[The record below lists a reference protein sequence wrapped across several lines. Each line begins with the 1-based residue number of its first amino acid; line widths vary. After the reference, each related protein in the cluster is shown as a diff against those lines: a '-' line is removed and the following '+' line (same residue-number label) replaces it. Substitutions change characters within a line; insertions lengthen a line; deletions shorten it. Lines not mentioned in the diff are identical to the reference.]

1 MTYAQRIA
9 AAHGRI
15 RSKFGTDASGA
26 QLYVWHNNVQIHAY
40 QPSGKNGRNLMAQI
54 IVKDDTVSVIATK
67 AQFAT
72 VPKINDE
79 IKMGTVLA
87 TAVIYRIYSVTTT
100 HIRPFY
106 DLELID
112 PNMEATAA

>member
-9 AAHGRI
+9 SAHGRI
-15 RSKFGTDASGA
+15 RTKFGTDATGA
-26 QLYVWHNNVQIHAY
+26 QLYVWHNGAQIAAY
-40 QPSGKNGRNLMAQI
+40 QPTGKNSRNLMAQI

-67 AQFAT
+67 AQFTT

-87 TAVIYRIYSVTTT
+87 TAIVYRIDSVTTT

-112 PNMEATAA
+112 PNMEVTAA

>member
-1 MTYAQRIA
+1 
-9 AAHGRI
+9 
-15 RSKFGTDASGA
+15 
-26 QLYVWHNNVQIHAY
+26 
-40 QPSGKNGRNLMAQI
+40 
-54 IVKDDTVSVIATK
+54 VSVIATK
-67 AQFAT
+67 AQFTT

-87 TAVIYRIYSVTTT
+87 TAVVYRIDSVTTT
-100 HIRPFY
+100 QIRPFY